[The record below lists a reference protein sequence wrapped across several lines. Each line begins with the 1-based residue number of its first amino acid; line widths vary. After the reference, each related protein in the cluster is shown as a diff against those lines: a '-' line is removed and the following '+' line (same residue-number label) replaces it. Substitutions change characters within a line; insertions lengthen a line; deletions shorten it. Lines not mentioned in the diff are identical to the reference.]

1 VPRAPDLA
9 HRQTLLEAAADHLL
23 AHGLAGVSLRELA
36 DVTGAS
42 SRMLVHHFGSKQ
54 GLLTSALG
62 EARRRQRAAFEDR
75 LRARPGQP
83 YPTVLANAWRW
94 LSTEEAQP
102 YLRLFGELHALAR
115 QPTSPYADFAQRSVL
130 DWLPVLEDGFL
141 ADGAHPA
148 EARRSATLTLAVIR
162 GLLLDLH
169 ALDDG
174 ERVDAAHELFMDL
187 LPPHCPQNPDPRGVS
202 DG

>member
-9 HRQTLLEAAADHLL
+9 HRKALLDAAADHLL
-23 AHGLAGVSLRELA
+23 AHGLTTVSLRDLA

-54 GLLTSALG
+54 RLLTRALD

-75 LRARPGQP
+75 LRAQPGQP
-83 YPTVLANAWRW
+83 YATVIAHAWRW

-115 QPTSPYADFAQRSVL
+115 QPASPYADFAQRSVL
-130 DWLPVLEDGFL
+130 DWLPVLEEGFL
-141 ADGAHPA
+141 ADGADPS

-169 ALDDG
+169 ALEDTD
-174 ERVDAAHELFMDL
+174 RVDAAQELFIEL
-187 LPPHCPQNPDPRGVS
+187 LRQCLPRRVAK
-202 DG
+202 

>member
-9 HRQTLLEAAADHLL
+9 HRQALLEAAADHLL
-23 AHGLAGVSLRELA
+23 AHGLASVSLRQLA
-36 DVTGAS
+36 DATGAS

-83 YPTVLANAWRW
+83 YPTVIASAWRW
-94 LSTEEAQP
+94 LGTEEAQP

-115 QPTSPYADFAQRSVL
+115 QPTSPYAGFAQRSVL

-141 ADGAHPA
+141 ADGADRA

-169 ALDDG
+169 ALEDSK
-174 ERVDAAHELFMDL
+174 RVDAAHELFMEL
-187 LPPHCPQNPDPRGVS
+187 LRRRLPR
-202 DG
+202 

>member
-1 VPRAPDLA
+1 VPRTPDLA
-9 HRQTLLEAAADHLL
+9 HRKALLDATADHLL
-23 AHGLAGVSLRELA
+23 ANGLTSVSLRQLA
-36 DVTGAS
+36 DATGAS

-54 GLLTSALG
+54 RLLTSALD

-75 LRARPGQP
+75 LRARPGQL
-83 YPTVLANAWRW
+83 YPTVLADAWRW

-115 QPTSPYADFAQRSVL
+115 QPASPYADFAQRSVL
-130 DWLPVLEDGFL
+130 DWLPVLEDAFI
-141 ADGAHPA
+141 ADGADPV

-169 ALDDG
+169 ALEDTD
-174 ERVDAAHELFMDL
+174 RVDSAHDLFIELLRKRLPRHAA
-187 LPPHCPQNPDPRGVS
+187 Q
-202 DG
+202 

>member
-1 VPRAPDLA
+1 
-9 HRQTLLEAAADHLL
+9 
-23 AHGLAGVSLRELA
+23 
-36 DVTGAS
+36 
-42 SRMLVHHFGSKQ
+42 MLVHHFGSKQ
-54 GLLTSALG
+54 RLLTSALG

-115 QPTSPYADFAQRSVL
+115 QPASPYAEFAQRSVL

-141 ADGAHPA
+141 ADGADPV
-148 EARRSATLTLAVIR
+148 EARRSATLTLAVMR
-162 GLLLDLH
+162 GLFLDLH
-169 ALDDG
+169 ALDDTK
-174 ERVDAAHELFMDL
+174 RADAAHELFIEL
-187 LPPHCPQNPDPRGVS
+187 LRERLPRYAAQ
-202 DG
+202 